1 MKESLL
7 STIFMEF
14 VLMNNL
20 ISKLKIWLRATPIE
34 DYFIPTVLLV
44 LVFSTDNRLILIT
57 KQLAVVLTVA
67 IFCFA
72 LVSRRRPSLST
83 IVGKIQT
90 TFFILICLSFFY
102 TCDRLAYIQYFPYVI
117 AVFFLTIFEFDG
129 RFFSCLIKQFEFL
142 FWVFIFSM
150 YLELLAPSLFASFFG
165 FLDLG
170 SNRSAVVVDNGGAI
184 SGLAYEKG
192 YAAFLCNMGLGV
204 LFAKLFVKGF
214 ALTRLLQI
222 VGVFAALMMTGKR
235 TLFLIP
241 VMGLIVFAL
250 FFSKKHKFSIALG
263 LSFALVMSLAVADS
277 LIPQVSLV
285 FDRLFADNGDLL
297 SGRQVIWTYA
307 MQMFES
313 SPLIGRGFL
322 SFNSYINAHGFRY
335 YGLLWNYQAHNV
347 YLQLLA
353 ELGIVGFLLF
363 VILLFTL
370 AFGLIRSFLIW
381 KDTQGAEPVILLTA
395 VYWVMLIAVYSL
407 TGNTIYYSC
416 QLVVLGI
423 CIAMYQTFRYK
434 KALWN
439 NGTTC

>member
-1 MKESLL
+1 
-7 STIFMEF
+7 
-14 VLMNNL
+14 MNNL

-335 YGLLWNYQAHNV
+335 YGLLWSYQAHNV

>member
-1 MKESLL
+1 
-7 STIFMEF
+7 
-14 VLMNNL
+14 MNNL

-150 YLELLAPSLFASFFG
+150 YMELLAPSLFASFFG

-335 YGLLWNYQAHNV
+335 HGLLWNYQAHNV

>member
-1 MKESLL
+1 
-7 STIFMEF
+7 
-14 VLMNNL
+14 MNNL

-241 VMGLIVFAL
+241 VMGLFAL

>member
-1 MKESLL
+1 
-7 STIFMEF
+7 
-14 VLMNNL
+14 MNNL

-57 KQLAVVLTVA
+57 KQLAVVLTAA

>member
-1 MKESLL
+1 
-7 STIFMEF
+7 
-14 VLMNNL
+14 MNNL

-250 FFSKKHKFSIALG
+250 LFSKKHKFSIALG

>member
-1 MKESLL
+1 
-7 STIFMEF
+7 
-14 VLMNNL
+14 MNNL

-44 LVFSTDNRLILIT
+44 LVFSTDNRLILVT

-72 LVSRRRPSLST
+72 LVSRRRLSLST

-381 KDTQGAEPVILLTA
+381 KDTQRAEPVILLTA